1 MGFLNTYFIQ
11 PIYTDS
17 SYNLVN
23 TTVYAL
29 IAIAALFGIY
39 KILQKLN
46 FKVDNRFFYA
56 LLPFIVFGSSVRA
69 LVDHEILKSGF
80 WFVSP
85 GIYLLTAAIFLG
97 IFFLSYFIG
106 KHKGENAWKRT
117 LISGILLDAILWTY
131 AASKSIKFTNLIY
144 GAGIICLA
152 LLASI
157 ILYFIFRKTKFIGG
171 KYFLPFPAHMF
182 DASATFIA
190 VDFLGAIEKHPL
202 PNMISSFVGT
212 AAIMYALKLIVLI
225 PLMYLLNKEFKD
237 KNFVAYLAIAIAV
250 LGLAEGLRDLLTI
263 IIV

>member
-1 MGFLNTYFIQ
+1 MSFINTYFIE

-23 TTVYAL
+23 TAVYAL

-69 LVDHEILKSGF
+69 FVDHEILKSGF

-97 IFFLSYFIG
+97 IFFLSYVVG
-106 KHKGENAWKRT
+106 KHENTWKRT
-117 LISGILLDAILWTY
+117 LFMGMLLDVILWSH
-131 AASKSIKFTNLIY
+131 AASTNIKFTNLVY
-144 GAGIICLA
+144 GVGILCLA

-157 ILYFIFRKTKFIGG
+157 ILHFIFRKTRFIGG

-202 PNMISSFVGT
+202 PNMISGFVGT

-225 PLMYLLNKEFKD
+225 PLIYLLNKEFKD

>member
-1 MGFLNTYFIQ
+1 MSFIDTYFIE
-11 PIYTDS
+11 PIYTNS
-17 SYNLVN
+17 GYNLVN
-23 TTVYAL
+23 TIVYAL

-56 LLPFIVFGSSVRA
+56 ILPFIVFGSSVRA
-69 LVDHEILKSGF
+69 LVDHQIFNYGF
-80 WFVSP
+80 WLVSP
-85 GIYLLTAAIFLG
+85 GIYILTAAIFLG
-97 IFFLSYFIG
+97 IFFPSYLAG
-106 KHKGENAWKRT
+106 KNKNAWKLT
-117 LISGILLDAILWTY
+117 LISGILLDAALWIY
-131 AASKSIKFTNLIY
+131 AATKSIKFTNLTY
-144 GAGIICLA
+144 GAGILCLA

-157 ILYFIFRKTKFIGG
+157 ILHFIFRKTKFIGG
-171 KYFLPFPAHMF
+171 KYFLPFSAHML

-190 VDFLGAIEKHPL
+190 VDFLGAIEEHPL
-202 PNMISSFVGT
+202 PNMLSHLVGT

-225 PLMYLLNKEFKD
+225 PLVYLLNKEFKD